1 MFASDLVPASASTAM
16 IEKPQISV
24 ENKIFYQLICIQV
37 IRFALR

>member
-1 MFASDLVPASASTAM
+1 MFASDLVPASASIAM
-16 IEKPQISV
+16 VDKQQMSV